1 MRLLEAHM
9 ARKNKEQ
16 GVLALPEA
24 EPIQDLIK
32 VERNLNSLG
41 FFIPA
46 KKGKPSQAERSRV
59 RTIQYPAREV
69 HGRTMRQSAT
79 IIPSP
84 EHGLPTTAD
93 RDKYMALMKIVTDAK
108 AKGGD
113 VQNPVAF
120 TTYDLLKHLGHNT
133 GGKNYEEVN
142 QFLERMTATTI
153 KSENA
158 IYFHKSKVYQRDIFH
173 VFDRVVLVGQEM
185 PDGAKAQ
192 RNYVFLSQ
200 WQLENINANYLLRMD
215 FNAYVSLRKDIG
227 KALFGHLHVWFY
239 ASRCRPVERRY
250 SELCQLLDI
259 RRWSHVSKIRQI
271 LAPSFEELQRIRYLQ
286 DWDIVRTSD
295 DADYKLVMTAG
306 ERIMG
311 VLRPRLNTGVTL
323 GNEWVGSEMA
333 PTVTEL
339 VKRGIR
345 DGDARR
351 LLLDIPKEQHVEDQI
366 EWFDELLRRMRSS
379 IQNPPGFLYVMI
391 RDGWPVPV
399 DFVPTRKR
407 EAQRQLQEKRQK
419 DPEALA
425 EAQRAL
431 RKMQL
436 EEQYGQYREEETAR
450 SIAERFSGE
459 RLRAKLGALKKE
471 ILARNG
477 DLYPNAREGWG
488 ACPALDHHAMQ
499 ALRDEVASDLGLL
512 TFDEFC
518 LRTQQK
524 LFA

>member
-1 MRLLEAHM
+1 M
-9 ARKNKEQ
+9 AKRTKEQ
-16 GVLALPEA
+16 AVLALPEA

-32 VERNLNSLG
+32 IERNLNSLG

-46 KKGKPSQAERSRV
+46 KKGKPSHEERSRV
-59 RTIQYPAREV
+59 RTIHYPAREV
-69 HGRTMRQSAT
+69 QGRMMRQSAT

-108 AKGGD
+108 AKSGD
-113 VQNPVAF
+113 IQNPVAF

-133 GGKNYEEVN
+133 GGKNYEEVS

-158 IYFHKSKVYQRDIFH
+158 IYFHKGKVYQRDLFH
-173 VFDRVVLVGQEM
+173 VFDRVVLVGQDM
-185 PDGAKAQ
+185 PDGGKAQ

-271 LAPSFEELQRIRYLQ
+271 LAPSFEELRKIGYLR
-286 DWDIVRTSD
+286 DWDVVRSSD
-295 DADYKLVMTAG
+295 GADYKLVMTAG
-306 ERIMG
+306 DRIVG
-311 VLRPRLNTGVTL
+311 VLRPRLNSGVTP
-323 GNEWVGSEMA
+323 GNEWIGAEISS
-333 PTVTEL
+333 TVTEL

-345 DGDARR
+345 DCDARR
-351 LLLDIPKEQHVEDQI
+351 LLLDVPKEQHVEDQI

-379 IQNPPGFLYVMI
+379 LQNPPGFLYVMI
-391 RDGWPVPV
+391 RDGWPVPA
-399 DFVPTRKR
+399 DFATSRRR
-407 EAQRQLQEKRQK
+407 EAQRQLEEKRQS

-436 EEQYGQYREEETAR
+436 EEQYRQYREEETSR
-450 SIAERFSGE
+450 SIAERFSDE
-459 RLRAKLGALKKE
+459 RLRVKLRAWKKE

-477 DLYPNAREGWG
+477 DLYPNAHETWG

-499 ALRDEVASDLGLL
+499 ALRDEVASGLDLLN
-512 TFDEFC
+512 FDEFC

-524 LFA
+524 LFS

>member
-1 MRLLEAHM
+1 M

-173 VFDRVVLVGQEM
+173 VFDRVVL
-185 PDGAKAQ
+185 AA
-192 RNYVFLSQ
+192 
-200 WQLENINANYLLRMD
+200 
-215 FNAYVSLRKDIG
+215 
-227 KALFGHLHVWFY
+227 
-239 ASRCRPVERRY
+239 
-250 SELCQLLDI
+250 
-259 RRWSHVSKIRQI
+259 
-271 LAPSFEELQRIRYLQ
+271 
-286 DWDIVRTSD
+286 
-295 DADYKLVMTAG
+295 
-306 ERIMG
+306 
-311 VLRPRLNTGVTL
+311 
-323 GNEWVGSEMA
+323 
-333 PTVTEL
+333 
-339 VKRGIR
+339 
-345 DGDARR
+345 
-351 LLLDIPKEQHVEDQI
+351 
-366 EWFDELLRRMRSS
+366 
-379 IQNPPGFLYVMI
+379 
-391 RDGWPVPV
+391 
-399 DFVPTRKR
+399 
-407 EAQRQLQEKRQK
+407 
-419 DPEALA
+419 
-425 EAQRAL
+425 
-431 RKMQL
+431 
-436 EEQYGQYREEETAR
+436 
-450 SIAERFSGE
+450 
-459 RLRAKLGALKKE
+459 
-471 ILARNG
+471 
-477 DLYPNAREGWG
+477 
-488 ACPALDHHAMQ
+488 
-499 ALRDEVASDLGLL
+499 
-512 TFDEFC
+512 
-518 LRTQQK
+518 
-524 LFA
+524 